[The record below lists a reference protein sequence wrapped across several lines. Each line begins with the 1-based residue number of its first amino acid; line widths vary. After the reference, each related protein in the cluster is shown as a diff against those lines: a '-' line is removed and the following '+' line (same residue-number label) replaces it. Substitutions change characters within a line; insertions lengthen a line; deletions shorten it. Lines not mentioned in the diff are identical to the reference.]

1 LGHSLLR
8 ILFEEASFHELSFN
22 IRLFLCAQLSHLKN
36 FALARFS
43 RIFHFARTNVQFGDK
58 KRYNGENAE
67 FVRARVGKIYY
78 VLCMRFSYLAIILII
93 ERIDLVKILL
103 VKRGRYVIKIFLDK
117 IKIKK
122 IEIYSD

>member
-1 LGHSLLR
+1 
-8 ILFEEASFHELSFN
+8 
-22 IRLFLCAQLSHLKN
+22 
-36 FALARFS
+36 
-43 RIFHFARTNVQFGDK
+43 
-58 KRYNGENAE
+58 
-67 FVRARVGKIYY
+67 
-78 VLCMRFSYLAIILII
+78 MRFSYLAIILII